1 MGSSSYSSAREIII
15 KWWTDVNVAA
25 GVELVWT
32 GPNIY
37 FRIVM
42 RTLCK
47 DLYRKLC
54 TYRATFLWD
63 VNILWEEVLMI
74 QKSGRI
80 CYLVLSSRITSRTSI
95 SQSLEGAISTQL

>member
-1 MGSSSYSSAREIII
+1 MGSSSCSRAREIII
-15 KWWTDVNVAA
+15 KWWTDINVAA

-63 VNILWEEVLMI
+63 VLGNILREEVLMI

-80 CYLVLSSRITSRTSI
+80 CYLVLSF
-95 SQSLEGAISTQL
+95 